1 MKTIRVELTFSSGK
15 FIAWE
20 NVIDFRISNDN
31 KYIILKIDNPD
42 CTRNSV
48 NVLVD
53 KLDFYEVF
61 DKN

>member
-1 MKTIRVELTFSSGK
+1 MKTIRVEFTFSSGK

-20 NVIDFRISNDN
+20 DVIDFKISDDR
-31 KYIILKIDNPD
+31 KYIHLKINNPD
-42 CTRNSV
+42 CAKNSV
-48 NVLVD
+48 NVMVD

>member
-42 CTRNSV
+42 CARNSV

>member
-1 MKTIRVELTFSSGK
+1 MKKIRVELTFSSGK

-20 NVIDFRISNDN
+20 NVIDFKISDDK
-31 KYIILKIDNPD
+31 KYINLRIDNPD
-42 CTRNSV
+42 CTRNIV
-48 NVLVD
+48 NVMID

>member
-1 MKTIRVELTFSSGK
+1 MKKIRVELTFSSGK

-20 NVIDFRISNDN
+20 DVIDFKISDDR
-31 KYIILKIDNPD
+31 KYITLKIDNPS
-42 CTRNSV
+42 CTRNTV
-48 NVLVD
+48 HVLVD